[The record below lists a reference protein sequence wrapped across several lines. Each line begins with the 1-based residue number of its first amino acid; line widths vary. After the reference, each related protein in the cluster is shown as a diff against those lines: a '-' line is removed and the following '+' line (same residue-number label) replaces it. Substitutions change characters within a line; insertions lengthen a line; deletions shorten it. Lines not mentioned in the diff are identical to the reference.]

1 MKLWGPSW
9 KFKWYSNLGVERLNC
24 CTFLQSWCISIGN
37 WHIEKCTCWVGQWVS
52 SEFPVTSYGKSEW
65 VFGQL
70 NIYIHTLSDTS
81 ITREAPNHVTLVSVD
96 HTSKHLCLAALG
108 RLSPYLWPVP
118 ASALSLTFSW
128 GFHKSFGCIL
138 SCGLC
143 LMPLKLELGVFCLWF
158 SSPLSHCLVAKSC
171 PTLYDS
177 MDCSPPVSSIYG
189 IFQDRIL
196 EWVAISFSP
205 NPSQLFFW
213 VSKDL
218 SYFWYP
224 NKEYGKSSTRV
235 DFKSI

>member
-1 MKLWGPSW
+1 MKLWRPSW
-9 KFKWYSNLGVERLNC
+9 NFKWYSNLGVEWLNC

-37 WHIEKCTCWVGQWVS
+37 WHIEKCTYWVGQWVS

-65 VFGQL
+65 VFGQP

-108 RLSPYLWPVP
+108 RLSPCLWPVP
-118 ASALSLTFSW
+118 SSALSLTSSW

-158 SSPLSHCLVAKSC
+158 SSLSHCLVAKSC
-171 PTLYDS
+171 PILYDS

-189 IFQDRIL
+189 MFQARIL

-205 NPSQLFFW
+205 IPANSSFGFPQICLIFGTQTRN
-213 VSKDL
+213 L
-218 SYFWYP
+218 
-224 NKEYGKSSTRV
+224 GKV
-235 DFKSI
+235 PQE